1 MLSKAIRWLGFF
13 AVLIATGANWEAD
26 PLCPARYKLNCLLRR
41 RLGCGPDGA
50 PSCGPCFPNYEEDSG
65 GDCVPK
71 KVPKQES
78 KTKTQK
84 RPKDLPGLIRSLL
97 AKHEKGLQPPSIETP
112 LPGMTEMFEPPNSP
126 TPFPSLT
133 PFPTSVPTNVSYSAS
148 SSPVPSQLYEGTPFS
163 AATVPGRVKVDFKQR
178 SRPPAT
184 SLNKA
189 VTLTLVVMCTVTGV
203 SGLVV
208 AAICWYRL
216 QKEVRLAQKMAY
228 TAPRGSQYRYHQ
240 PSAYMDSRLA
250 ESCQVHHYQH
260 QKKLLTGEDRES
272 PKPEV
277 QLSTESETE
286 NGDYTVFECPGL
298 APSGEMEIHN
308 PLFDTSTL
316 HRCPP

>member
-1 MLSKAIRWLGFF
+1 MLGKANPWLVIFS
-13 AVLIATGANWEAD
+13 ALLATGASWEAD

-50 PSCGPCFPNYEEDSG
+50 PTCGPCFPNYEEDSG

-71 KVPKQES
+71 KVPKHES
-78 KTKTQK
+78 KAKTQK

-97 AKHEKGLQPPSIETP
+97 AKHEKELRPPSIEPT
-112 LPGMTEMFEPPNSP
+112 LFESTEEFEPASSP
-126 TPFPSLT
+126 TPFPTSL
-133 PFPTSVPTNVSYSAS
+133 PTDVSYSAS
-148 SSPVPSQLYEGTPFS
+148 TIPVSSESYESTPVPATTP
-163 AATVPGRVKVDFKQR
+163 PRIVKVDFKER
-178 SRPPAT
+178 SRPPVT
-184 SLNKA
+184 NLNKA

-216 QKEVRLAQKMAY
+216 QKEVHLAQKIAY
-228 TAPRGSQYRYHQ
+228 TANRGNQYRYHQ

-250 ESCQVHHYQH
+250 QSCQVHHYQH
-260 QKKLLTGEDRES
+260 QKKLLTSEDREP
-272 PKPEV
+272 PKPVE
-277 QLSTESETE
+277 QISTESENE
-286 NGDYTVFECPGL
+286 NGDYTVYECPGL

-308 PLFDTSTL
+308 PLFDTTTL

>member
-1 MLSKAIRWLGFF
+1 MLSKAIRCLGFF
-13 AVLIATGANWEAD
+13 ALLVATGANWEAD

-41 RLGCGPDGA
+41 RLGCGPEGA

-78 KTKTQK
+78 KPKTQK

-97 AKHEKGLQPPSIETP
+97 AKHEKGLRQPSTETIP
-112 LPGMTEMFEPPNSP
+112 PGMTGMFESPASSPPPRSP
-126 TPFPSLT
+126 TT
-133 PFPTSVPTNVSYSAS
+133 FPTSGPTNASYSATSVPAS
-148 SSPVPSQLYEGTPFS
+148 SESYENTPVSTTIAPR
-163 AATVPGRVKVDFKQR
+163 RVNLDFKQR

-216 QKEVRLAQKMAY
+216 QKEVHLAQKMAY
-228 TAPRGSQYRYHQ
+228 TATRGNQYRYHQ

-250 ESCQVHHYQH
+250 QSCQVHHYQH

-272 PKPEV
+272 PKPV
-277 QLSTESETE
+277 AQLSTESETE
-286 NGDYTVFECPGL
+286 SGDYTVYECPGL

>member
-1 MLSKAIRWLGFF
+1 MLGKATRWLGVF

-26 PLCPARYKLNCLLRR
+26 PLCPAKYKVNCLLRR
-41 RLGCGPDGA
+41 RLGCGPEGA
-50 PSCGPCFPNYEEDSG
+50 PTCGPCFPNYEEDST

-71 KVPKQES
+71 KTPKHES

-84 RPKDLPGLIRSLL
+84 KPKDLPSLIISLL
-97 AKHEKGLQPPSIETP
+97 AKHEKGLRPSTLETT
-112 LPGMTEMFEPPNSP
+112 LPGSTGGVEPPNPP
-126 TPFPSLT
+126 TFLST
-133 PFPTSVPTNVSYSAS
+133 SFPTTFPTNASYSMSSAPS
-148 SSPVPSQLYEGTPFS
+148 SSELYEDTPVS
-163 AATVPGRVKVDFKQR
+163 ATIPPRRVKVDFKQR

-189 VTLTLVVMCTVTGV
+189 VSLTLVVMCTVTGV

-216 QKEVRLAQKMAY
+216 QKEVHLAQKMAY
-228 TAPRGSQYRYHQ
+228 TASRGNQYRYHQ

-250 ESCQVHHYQH
+250 QSCQVHHYQH
-260 QKKLLTGEDRES
+260 QKKLLTSEDRES
-272 PKPEV
+272 PKPTE

-286 NGDYTVFECPGL
+286 NGDYTVYECPGL
-298 APSGEMEIHN
+298 ALSGEMEIHN